1 VIFGIHHAGG
11 IRVNIC
17 QTKGHS
23 SVEKLV
29 SKRNRSTPEY
39 FNAQKSENVELF
51 QLNDTVNSS
60 RCTNLFQALV
70 AGGIADAVSH

>member
-1 VIFGIHHAGG
+1 
-11 IRVNIC
+11 
-17 QTKGHS
+17 
-23 SVEKLV
+23 VEKLV
-29 SKRNRSTPEY
+29 SKRNRSTLEY
-39 FNAQKSENVELF
+39 FNTQESENFELF